1 MVRPI
6 EGQPNARE
14 PDATTRTNGG
24 AFGGGIAI
32 PMFLALV
39 LLSATAPLATDL
51 YLPGLPTVAD
61 SLGTTNVATQL
72 TLTTFMFGM
81 GVGQLLTG
89 ALSDG
94 WGRRRLLIGGT
105 IAFVVAS
112 VLCALA
118 PSIAVLIAARLL
130 QGFAGGMGI
139 VLSRAVISDRAR
151 GDNAARLFSLMM
163 LVGATAPVV
172 APILGGVLL
181 SPIGWR
187 GIFWVLAGIGAVML
201 LGVLTVIPETLPKER
216 RHGISLTRLAANFGK
231 VLRNRRF
238 VAYTATLALSFGVM
252 FSYISASPF
261 VVQEIFGFSASQF
274 SIVFAVN
281 SVGLVLASAIN
292 ARLIGRV
299 QVRSLLRF
307 GLILISSSS
316 VVLLVLGRE
325 HAGLDVAV
333 LAFPVRHGAR
343 NGFHHGQFGRPGNR
357 PGSRGRRHRLGL
369 DRGVTVHPRGRRVTP
384 RRDRRREHI
393 GTDGTHDDDLRG
405 TCRCRVLAIQVGA
418 SQATRPNSDC
428 AAQGSAV

>member
-1 MVRPI
+1 VVRPI

-14 PDATTRTNGG
+14 LDAATHTNAG
-24 AFGGGIAI
+24 AFAGGVGV

-61 SLGTTNVATQL
+61 SLHTTNVATQL

-118 PSIAVLIAARLL
+118 PSIAVLIAARLM

-151 GDNAARLFSLMM
+151 GDSAARLFSLMM

-172 APILGGVLL
+172 APLLGGVLL
-181 SPIGWR
+181 GPIGWR
-187 GIFWVLAGIGAVML
+187 GIFWVLAGIGGAML
-201 LGVLTVIPETLPKER
+201 VGVLTMIPETLPVEK
-216 RHGISLTRLAANFGK
+216 RHGISLTRLATNFGK

-238 VAYTATLALSFGVM
+238 VAYTATLALAFGVM

-274 SIVFAVN
+274 SMVFAVN

-292 ARLIGRV
+292 TRLIGRV
-299 QVRSLLRF
+299 HVRTLLGF
-307 GLILISSSS
+307 GLVLISSSS
-316 VVLLVLGRE
+316 VVLLVLALTTPTSTWVFLPFLFITVLGM
-325 HAGLDVAV
+325 GFTMGNSVA
-333 LAFPVRHGAR
+333 
-343 NGFHHGQFGRPGNR
+343 
-357 PGSRGRRHRLGL
+357 
-369 DRGVTVHPRGRRVTP
+369 
-384 RRDRRREHI
+384 
-393 GTDGTHDDDLRG
+393 
-405 TCRCRVLAIQVGA
+405 LAIDQAHEVAGTGSALIGA
-418 SQATRPNSDC
+418 SQFTLAAIVSPLVGIGGEGTSVPMALTMTIC
-428 AAQGSAV
+428 AALAAAAFLRSR